1 MWREEEVLESTKIRS
16 KVSLKDRGGG
26 PTVEGR
32 QQAPM
37 ADPKMP
43 PYMAKFFDDVAT
55 IKENIRRIRAATKQ
69 VGEVG
74 FRQMVAASPD
84 KEDEEARDMQKL
96 TAETKNRIN
105 EVKAGLQKLKES
117 TEDLVERGQL
127 EPNEK
132 RIRQNLYNAIS
143 KKFVDTFDGYR
154 TAQQKYAQDV
164 KSKVKRQVTIIKPDA
179 SDEFIEGVMQEENGV
194 EKLYEEVMLKSA
206 ATEITAQ
213 YERTVERYNDAK
225 KLEQSVMELSQM
237 FLDFAVL
244 VEEQGELIDNI
255 EQSVVVAMDRIEA
268 GNANLEKSIV
278 YQKSARKW
286 MCFAVILIMIV
297 IIALLGFMGVFSG

>member
-26 PTVEGR
+26 AVEGR

-117 TEDLVERGQL
+117 TEDLVEPR
-127 EPNEK
+127 
-132 RIRQNLYNAIS
+132 
-143 KKFVDTFDGYR
+143 KKY
-154 TAQQKYAQDV
+154 
-164 KSKVKRQVTIIKPDA
+164 
-179 SDEFIEGVMQEENGV
+179 
-194 EKLYEEVMLKSA
+194 
-206 ATEITAQ
+206 
-213 YERTVERYNDAK
+213 
-225 KLEQSVMELSQM
+225 
-237 FLDFAVL
+237 
-244 VEEQGELIDNI
+244 
-255 EQSVVVAMDRIEA
+255 
-268 GNANLEKSIV
+268 
-278 YQKSARKW
+278 
-286 MCFAVILIMIV
+286 
-297 IIALLGFMGVFSG
+297 